1 LREVIDEQVLAV
13 AFSPEGERLV
23 TAGAR
28 HVHPGQIKFW
38 DVATR
43 REVRKVRGLP
53 GTRAVAF
60 SPDGRVLAC
69 GEFGGA
75 IALRDAR
82 TGEPLANLR
91 GHTVGVNSLAY
102 SRDGAWLVSAGLDL
116 VVKLWDVKARA
127 ERRAFSGHTDSVY
140 TVAFFRHGGGFVSG
154 GADRTARVWEVNR
167 QREKFVLR
175 GHQAPVE
182 QVAISPDDKVIATA
196 GWDNTIKLWDAETG
210 VEKAVLAGHQAPV
223 YAVAFSGDGAW
234 LASGSADGE
243 VRLWD
248 AKKRS
253 PAASLGKHDSA
264 AWGVA
269 FSPDNRLLA
278 SGGSDRTARLWDVAT
293 HKPLAT
299 LSTSEYRPV
308 SAAVYSP
315 DGKTVAIATDA
326 PTIGLFD
333 AGTGKEKATLTG
345 HADPVTCLAYSP
357 DGLTLASGSKDSTVR
372 LWDPTRG
379 APKHVLDGH
388 TGPVHAV
395 AFAPDGRSLATAGE
409 DATVNVWDPEAGTRR
424 KAYKGHTG
432 PVHAVAFAPGSALL
446 ASGGADGAVLLWGA
460 DASAG
465 PGRLAGHD
473 RAVRALTFAGEVLL
487 SGSEDGTI
495 RVWEP
500 PAGDAALT
508 AGRKSRTLSG
518 HPGGVSA
525 LAYLGG
531 ADGFVSGG
539 SDGEI
544 MQWELSTGAPR
555 EVLRGH
561 QGKAVTAL
569 TIHPGGEELLSGSLD
584 TQILRWR
591 DRKSPWLLGQPA
603 PAAGNNTP
611 GAPVELKEF
620 YQDFRGGKSPESP
633 LALFGTKAS
642 LVTRAE
648 ERGLHIRVEAN
659 PEQTERIGLRLPAR
673 FRGDF
678 EITAGYEIL
687 RPTQPE
693 RGHSVG
699 VSLLADL
706 DSPAGEVLEVVR
718 AGRVREGQ
726 IYGGVRKT
734 VFAGKE
740 QYQQHWHPTE
750 SKAGQLRM
758 TRKGAEL
765 IWSARD
771 AGEGAF
777 TELCRLDCGTED
789 VKQIRFVAYMG
800 FAPNSVDVVLKDLR
814 VAPPSAG
821 GANAGPSGPNGDAS
835 DPPARPRT
843 HLVLFGLLLAFAFAA
858 ATFLVLFA
866 TRRKRREAGG
876 RAEASPDEGP
886 PPGAVV
892 FACSHCGKRLRV
904 RKALT
909 GKQAS
914 CPQCGG
920 KVVIPESGA

>member
-13 AFSPEGERLV
+13 AFSPDGERLV

-38 DVATR
+38 EVATR
-43 REVRKVRGLP
+43 REVRKVRRVP

-102 SRDGAWLVSAGLDL
+102 SGDGAWLVSAGLDH

-127 ERRAFSGHTDSVY
+127 ERRAYSGHADMVY
-140 TVAFFRHGGGFVSG
+140 TVAFFRHGRGFVSG

-167 QREKFVLR
+167 QGEKFVLR

-196 GWDNTIKLWDAETG
+196 GWDNAIKLWDAATG
-210 VEKAVLAGHQAPV
+210 VETAVLAGHQAPV
-223 YAVAFSGDGAW
+223 YAIAFSGDGAW

-253 PAASLGKHDSA
+253 LAARLGEHDSA

-269 FSPDNRLLA
+269 FSPDNKLLA

-308 SAAVYSP
+308 SAALYSP
-315 DGKTVAIATDA
+315 DGKTVAIAMED

-333 AGTGKEKATLTG
+333 PVTGKEKATLTG
-345 HADPVTCLAYSP
+345 HADAVTCLAYSP
-357 DGLTLASGSKDSTVR
+357 DGLTLASGSKDGTVR

-379 APKHVLDGH
+379 VPRRVLEGH

-395 AFAPDGRSLATAGE
+395 AFAPDGRSLATAGA

-424 KAYKGHTG
+424 KAYRGHTG
-432 PVHAVAFAPGSALL
+432 PVHAVAFAPGSGLL

-473 RAVRALTFAGEVLL
+473 AAVRALTFAGEVLL

-495 RVWEP
+495 KVWEP

-508 AGRKSRTLSG
+508 ASRKPRTLSG

-561 QGKAVTAL
+561 HGKAVTAL
-569 TIHPGGEELLSGSLD
+569 AIHPGGEELLSGSLD
-584 TQILRWR
+584 AQVLRWR
-591 DRKSPWLLGQPA
+591 DRKSRWVLDQPA
-603 PAAGNNTP
+603 PAAGNNPP
-611 GAPVELKEF
+611 GAPQPPVELKEF
-620 YQDFRGGKSPESP
+620 YQDFRGGKSPGSP

-648 ERGLHIRVEAN
+648 EPGLHIRVEAN

-673 FRGDF
+673 FHGDF
-678 EITAGYEIL
+678 EITAGYELL

-699 VSLLADL
+699 VTLLADL
-706 DSPAGEVLEVVR
+706 DSPAGEVLEVLR
-718 AGRVREGQ
+718 AGRVQEGQ
-726 IYGGVRKT
+726 IYGCVRKT
-734 VFAGKE
+734 VVAGKE
-740 QYQQHWHPTE
+740 QYQQRWFPTE
-750 SKAGQLRM
+750 SKAGQLRL
-758 TRKGAEL
+758 TRKGAEV
-765 IWSARD
+765 IGSARD
-771 AGEGAF
+771 AGERAF
-777 TELCRLDCGTED
+777 TELCHLDCGTED
-789 VKQIRFVAYMG
+789 IKQIRFVAYMG
-800 FAPNSVDVVLKDLR
+800 FAPNSVDVLLKDLR

-821 GANAGPSGPNGDAS
+821 GANAGLDGDGS
-835 DPPARPRT
+835 DLPARPRT
-843 HLVLFGLLLAFAFAA
+843 HLILAGLLLAFAFAA

-866 TRRKRREAGG
+866 IRRKRREGGYRMEAGP
-876 RAEASPDEGP
+876 AEEP

-904 RKALT
+904 RKALA

-920 KVVIPESGA
+920 KVAIPESGA